1 MLRVLLIHLSKS
13 KSKTQADKQRSEGKY
28 DMNSI
33 SVCIIHLLFPL
44 NSLKVPQVPPQKM
57 INVIPFSSFVCSVDF
72 ADSYDSEVE
81 LFENVIDV

>member
-1 MLRVLLIHLSKS
+1 
-13 KSKTQADKQRSEGKY
+13 
-28 DMNSI
+28 MNSI

-57 INVIPFSSFVCSVDF
+57 INVIHFSSFVCSVDF

-81 LFENVIDV
+81 FLRV

>member
-1 MLRVLLIHLSKS
+1 MLLIHLSKS
-13 KSKTQADKQRSEGKY
+13 KSKTQADKQLSVGKY

-57 INVIPFSSFVCSVDF
+57 INVIHFSSFVCSVDF

-81 LFENVIDV
+81 LFESVINV